1 MNISTLLVI
10 RAGFGLLLTA
20 ASLTG
25 CSQQPA
31 VDEAAIL
38 SDICGMAITAES
50 KAQEAYAQIEMYGWE
65 NIDVRPWQVVYGF
78 GQTINVS
85 IDLDDTRTFEE
96 GRIKYFPG
104 TFYMDNVING
114 DIDMS
119 TQLFLGEEVS
129 EMDAWVAEY
138 CS

>member
-1 MNISTLLVI
+1 
-10 RAGFGLLLTA
+10 
-20 ASLTG
+20 
-25 CSQQPA
+25 
-31 VDEAAIL
+31 
-38 SDICGMAITAES
+38 MAITAES